1 MFLHFM
7 LWWFLY
13 IYIQVFCP
21 FCGGVRRL
29 LFMRK
34 VPLRSRVGGVGEVRS
49 WECCV
54 KRRRQKRLRLHSE
67 LLLCPSAKPQA
78 NRIPH
83 PTPPPLPSPTR
94 ASRHRVTDT
103 EPEPSIH
110 LRFGG
115 RWTREESALLL
126 GQAVSLFLHSAVRPS
141 VRLRVH
147 SGVGSEIQPRTKECW
162 SPGDERVETGPGVLL
177 KPGQMPL

>member
-1 MFLHFM
+1 M

-83 PTPPPLPSPTR
+83 PTPPPLPNKGLAPQSDGYGT
-94 ASRHRVTDT
+94 
-103 EPEPSIH
+103 
-110 LRFGG
+110 G
-115 RWTREESALLL
+115 AL
-126 GQAVSLFLHSAVRPS
+126 HPSAVRWS
-141 VRLRVH
+141 LD
-147 SGVGSEIQPRTKECW
+147 SGGERATPRTGRLSLPPLRRASVGPPARPCCASTAAW
-162 SPGDERVETGPGVLL
+162 ARRSSPEQRSVGARGMSESRLAL
-177 KPGQMPL
+177 AFS